1 MSCRKNSVRR
11 QWRTAGRG
19 ERMFRSSDDVRKGY
33 VRGISAFRTKAV
45 QFSVIDDIAIFEG
58 DIALGTAADM
68 EALRADIEGQVPAD
82 GAVPNGGAAPEGDVA
97 VERRRHHRGALPLA
111 ERGRALHVD
120 CRAAPPGAASDRAL
134 GVQDDIRFPE
144 RTAAQ
149 ANYVSFEAQDGCWSF
164 VGMQGGKQVISLGA
178 GCGFGQAVHEMG
190 HAVGLWHEQS
200 REDRNARVRIVWENI
215 QAGRQHNFNQHITD
229 GDDLGGYDFGS
240 IMHYRVDGVQQERPT
255 HHRAPGRGA
264 DRPAR
269 GPQRRRRR
277 RRRSP
282 VPPQGV
288 ERLGRARQAGHGL
301 RRRAFRCLAQ
311 QLRSATSMPR
321 GNDNALWQRAFFN
334 GAWHGWGR
342 HNDGGVLASEPAL
355 GSMGPVPRA
364 CVRAGQ
370 DNQVWQK
377 WWTACG
383 GWSGWVA
390 LGAPPGGFQRRAG
403 GDLAQ
408 QRRVQHLRGAATT
421 MRFGRRRGSTT
432 PGTTGGGTTTAA
444 CWRPSRLL
452 GSMGPDHEHVFVRG
466 TDNQVWQKW
475 WTGGVRL
482 VGLGGARRA
491 LRAAFNGAPAVISR
505 NNAVC
510 NIYVRGNDNA
520 LWQKAFWNGAWH
532 GWGRHNDGGVLASE
546 PALDS
551 MGPDHEHVFVR
562 GTDNQV
568 WQKWWVG

>member
-1 MSCRKNSVRR
+1 MATELRVESPEEQRPAAMEDC
-11 QWRTAGRG
+11 GCG

-97 VERRRHHRGALPLA
+97 VRGVGITGERFRWPNGVVPWTSTAALRPLVLQA
-111 ERGRALHVD
+111 IAHWESRTH
-120 CRAAPPGAASDRAL
+120 
-134 GVQDDIRFPE
+134 IRFPE
-144 RTAAQ
+144 RTAAH

-178 GCGFGQAVHEMG
+178 GCGFGQAVHEIG

-215 QAGRQHNFNQHITD
+215 QAGREHNFNQHITD

-240 IMHYRVDGVQQERPT
+240 IMHYGPT
-255 HHRAPGRGA
+255 AFSKNDQPTIVPLGGEPIGQRAGLSAGDVAAVEALYPRRGWSGWVA
-264 DRPAR
+264 
-269 GPQRRRRR
+269 
-277 RRRSP
+277 
-282 VPPQGV
+282 
-288 ERLGRARQAGHGL
+288 LGRPDTGFVGAPSVVSRNNFVCNIYA
-301 RRRAFRCLAQ
+301 
-311 QLRSATSMPR
+311 R

-355 GSMGPVPRA
+355 GSMGP
-364 CVRAGQ
+364 
-370 DNQVWQK
+370 
-377 WWTACG
+377 
-383 GWSGWVA
+383 
-390 LGAPPGGFQRRAG
+390 
-403 GDLAQ
+403 
-408 QRRVQHLRGAATT
+408 
-421 MRFGRRRGSTT
+421 
-432 PGTTGGGTTTAA
+432 
-444 CWRPSRLL
+444 
-452 GSMGPDHEHVFVRG
+452 DHEHVFVRG

-475 WTGGVRL
+475 WTGGGGWSGWVA
-482 VGLGGARRA
+482 LGAPPGG
-491 LRAAFNGAPAVISR
+491 FNGAPAVISR